1 MLDAELHFIQSHY
14 IEVTYGTENEIWAGF
29 GPVGNTEKKIGVDYK
44 QLLSAFFSCFQ
55 RQNFVFYSFLK
66 YCSVRAKIFAYNED
80 EKAKNKFF
88 NS

>member
-1 MLDAELHFIQSHY
+1 MLVVLPKLLYRSRAGRDF
-14 IEVTYGTENEIWAGF
+14 YGTESEIWAGF

-66 YCSVRAKIFAYNED
+66 YCSVRAKNFA
-80 EKAKNKFF
+80 
-88 NS
+88 